1 MDPSSTLPE
10 PPHAVPPATSVL
22 GRALAGCRFLLLGAV
37 VGSIILEAG
46 LVAAGIS
53 MLLRS
58 LACVGSCDAKE
69 LALVAIQ
76 ALDLFLLAT
85 VAWLT
90 ASGLYTLFIDPS
102 ARTWLRAG
110 VESLDDLKAKLIG
123 VVVLALGVLF
133 LGETFGW
140 SAGPD
145 LLYYG
150 VAIAAV
156 ILSLSVFIRTQK

>member
-1 MDPSSTLPE
+1 VERDAAAGSPPTL
-10 PPHAVPPATSVL
+10 L
-22 GRALAGCRFLLLGAV
+22 GRALAACRWLLLGAV
-37 VGSIILEAG
+37 AGCVLLQVG
-46 LVAAGIS
+46 LVVAGIV
-53 MLLRS
+53 LLARS
-58 LACVGSCDAKE
+58 LAGLGSGDAKD

-76 ALDLFLLAT
+76 VLDLFLLAT

-90 ASGLYTLFIDPS
+90 AAGLYTLFIDPT

-133 LGETFGW
+133 LGDALGW

-145 LLYYG
+145 LLYFG
-150 VAIAAV
+150 LAIAAV
-156 ILSLSVFIRTQK
+156 ILALGIFVRTRK

>member
-1 MDPSSTLPE
+1 MDTSTTVKE
-10 PPHAVPPATSVL
+10 APPGSPAPTL
-22 GRALAGCRFLLLGAV
+22 GKSLGICRYLLLGAV
-37 VGSIILEAG
+37 AGSIVLEAG

-58 LACVGSCDAKE
+58 LACIGSCDAKE

-85 VAWLT
+85 VAWLAAT
-90 ASGLYTLFIDPS
+90 GLYTLFIDPS

-133 LGETFGW
+133 LGEALGW

-145 LLYYG
+145 LLYFG
-150 VAIAAV
+150 GAIAAV
-156 ILSLSVFIRTQK
+156 ILALSVFIRTQK